1 MTFAEIISLAIGAI
15 LVNNVLLSQ
24 FLGIC
29 SFVGVSKKKSSSLGM
44 GLAVLFVLVMSSLV
58 TWLLYNL
65 VLVPLNI
72 EFLSTIVFILVIAT
86 LVQFCEMVIKKYMP
100 ALYKVLGIYLPLIT
114 TNCAVLGVAELV
126 IDSAQIASL
135 IGIESSAMNMGFAVL
150 YGLFAGLGFTLA
162 IVLMSGMREKI
173 AKLPINKHL
182 KGFPIAMIAACFI
195 AMAFYVFALI

>member
-1 MTFAEIISLAIGAI
+1 MSFAEIISLAIGAI

-29 SFVGVSKKKSSSLGM
+29 SFIGVSKKKSSSLGM
-44 GLAVLFVLVMSSLV
+44 GLAVLFVLVLSSLV

-65 VLVPLNI
+65 VLIPLGI

-114 TNCAVLGVAELV
+114 TNCAIMGVANYVNVTQSYNLLQTLV
-126 IDSAQIASL
+126 YAVA
-135 IGIESSAMNMGFAVL
+135 IGLGYILVM
-150 YGLFAGLGFTLA
+150 YIFAG
-162 IVLMSGMREKI
+162 VREKI
-173 AKLPINKHL
+173 EYAPIPKAF
-182 KGFPIAMIAACFI
+182 KGAAIALIIAGI
-195 AMAFYVFALI
+195 MAMAFSGFAGIA

>member
-1 MTFAEIISLAIGAI
+1 MSFAEIISLAIGAI

-44 GLAVLFVLVMSSLV
+44 GLAVLFVLVLSSLV

-65 VLVPLNI
+65 VLIPLKI

-86 LVQFCEMVIKKYMP
+86 LVQFCEMVIKKYMS

-114 TNCAVLGVAELV
+114 TNCAIMGVANYVTVGQGFNLV
-126 IDSAQIASL
+126 QTLVYSIS
-135 IGIESSAMNMGFAVL
+135 IGLGYILVM
-150 YGLFAGLGFTLA
+150 YIFAG
-162 IVLMSGMREKI
+162 VREKI
-173 AKLPINKHL
+173 EYAPIPKPF
-182 KGFPIAMIAACFI
+182 KGAAIALIIAGFT
-195 AMAFYVFALI
+195 AMAFSGFAGIA